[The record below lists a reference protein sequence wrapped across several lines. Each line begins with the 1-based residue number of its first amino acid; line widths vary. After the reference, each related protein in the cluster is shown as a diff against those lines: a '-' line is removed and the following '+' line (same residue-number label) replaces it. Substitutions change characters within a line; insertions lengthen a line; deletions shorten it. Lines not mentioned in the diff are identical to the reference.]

1 MPRRWGNGE
10 MLSCEE
16 SSECPSEEGFKSWFV
31 HSRGPREALPRGP
44 AGLRVVA
51 SSSPARG
58 RLEEAQGGSHSP
70 CLDCVEGES
79 LALGLAH
86 LGSNPSSA
94 TLRLSDRC
102 LGT

>member
-1 MPRRWGNGE
+1 MGKCCLVRRAQIAHLRKVSGHG
-10 MLSCEE
+10 LRTPGGPGKL
-16 SSECPSEEGFKSWFV
+16 CP
-31 HSRGPREALPRGP
+31 EALQGCGWWP
-44 AGLRVVA
+44 AA
-51 SSSPARG
+51 HPARA